1 MSAHGIGG
9 SDTAAALR
17 CAFDASFA
25 ARRTL
30 EAPVLEDLLAIR
42 VGSQPYALRMSEIA
56 AIHLDRKF
64 VPLASRMSEMLGV
77 AAFHGVLAPVFDLR
91 ALLGY
96 PQGPTPRWVV
106 LARTPDPVALAFDL
120 FEAHLRVPG
129 EDVFSETPEHKGARQ
144 RHVRG
149 AVRTADV
156 VRPLIHVASI
166 IEALTK
172 RVRPEGRPEGAV
184 IDV

>member
-1 MSAHGIGG
+1 MSTHGNGA
-9 SDTAAALR
+9 SNTAAALR
-17 CAFDASFA
+17 WAFDASFTS
-25 ARRTL
+25 RQTL
-30 EAPVLEDLLAIR
+30 EAPALEDLLAIR

-56 AIHLDRKF
+56 ALHLDRKF
-64 VPLASRMSEMLGV
+64 VPLASHMSEMLGV

-91 ALLGY
+91 VLLGY
-96 PQGPTPRWVV
+96 PHGPTPRWAV
-106 LARTPDPVALAFDL
+106 LARTPDPLALAFDL
-120 FEAHLRVPG
+120 FEAHLRVPA
-129 EDVFSETPEHKGARQ
+129 EDVFSETPEHKGTRQ

-172 RVRPEGRPEGAV
+172 RVRPEGRTEGV
-184 IDV
+184 VNDV